1 MIGIS
6 YIITTYNRPES
17 LLKAIDSV
25 TAERILP
32 SELIIIDDC
41 GTEIVEM
48 PLDKQKQWQG
58 NMHLIRNEQN
68 KGVILSRNVGI
79 EVAKYDYILF
89 LDDDDI
95 SFPNRSKD
103 LLPYIV
109 NNDYAFVAGK
119 CEMTVNASKNIIP
132 DAPQSELSP
141 ILLLSALPHIN
152 SVLWQKSKLTA
163 LGGLDNRV
171 PYLGEHVTMQLLL
184 LRGYKGIQ
192 VNNVVA
198 SFKSTDDG
206 LTAKVVN
213 DNKIVREFMAF
224 YDALLS
230 DMGDSSLYAIYK
242 EISHSLREK
251 TVASADDYIDFVRLK
266 TIKVTT

>member
-1 MIGIS
+1 MTGIS
-6 YIITTYNRPES
+6 YIITTFNRPEL

-32 SELIIIDDC
+32 SELIIVDDC
-41 GTEIVEM
+41 GTEIVEI
-48 PLDKQKQWQG
+48 PLGKQKQWDG
-58 NMHLIRNEQN
+58 NIHLIRNTQN

-103 LLPYIV
+103 LLPYIL

-119 CEMTVNASKNIIP
+119 CEMLVNNSKVIIP
-132 DAPQSELSP
+132 NAPQSELSP
-141 ILLLSALPHIN
+141 ILLLSTLPHIN
-152 SVLWQKSKLTA
+152 SVLWQKSKLTV

-171 PYLGEHVTMQLLL
+171 PHLGEHITMQRLL
-184 LRGYKGIQ
+184 LREGKGIQ

-198 SFKSTDDG
+198 SFKTIDDG

-213 DNKIVREFMAF
+213 NNKMVYEFIAF

-230 DMGDSSLYAIYK
+230 DVRDSSLYAIYK
-242 EISHSLREK
+242 EIRCSLLKETFT
-251 TVASADDYIDFVRLK
+251 TVDDYIGFVQSILQG
-266 TIKVTT
+266 VPV